1 MDSHQ
6 TSIMSLK
13 QETRSASLG
22 RAHEAIV
29 GLAGLVVHR
38 VAGVVRRIVFA
49 TVEAD
54 PENIGVL
61 CDSFQRTGA
70 EQAIGLRQTGLKV
83 TLYYVERVNS
93 FAYNEEERALIL
105 DRAEAVGVELVSL
118 PRRRL
123 RTLFTQALW
132 LHRDLRRRK
141 IATAVVHA
149 HVDPRY
155 ATLGLAL
162 PVALI
167 VHDPRTHSGDTASTF
182 SPPVR
187 AVARFAELTSACLM
201 IHSALLIDQI
211 QPLLR
216 RVPLGVIPLGADMAL
231 APSPVPQERRLL
243 VFGRLF
249 AYKGVDTALDALRL
263 LPEEM
268 SDVKLIVAGR
278 GPLAELARS
287 RPDVELRD
295 EYIAESDIDAL
306 LDDVR
311 LVLLPYKD
319 ATQSAVGLL
328 AVARGVPCVV
338 SRAGG
343 LPELVQDSSP
353 SLVVP
358 PDDPKQL
365 AEAIVAHVDHGKDLR
380 RAIYD
385 HAATNFAWPVAA
397 QKLRSEL
404 VRLGLDGSGSP
415 TGAAP

>member
-6 TSIMSLK
+6 ASAIGPKQAARAASI
-13 QETRSASLG
+13 G
-22 RAHEAIV
+22 RAHETVA
-29 GLAGLVVHR
+29 GFAGLIVHR
-38 VAGVVRRIVFA
+38 VAAFVRRAIFA
-49 TVEAD
+49 TAQAD
-54 PENIGVL
+54 PANIGVL
-61 CDSFQRTGA
+61 CDSFLRTGS
-70 EQAIGLRQTGLKV
+70 EQAIGLRQTGLNV
-83 TLYYVERVNS
+83 TLYYVDRVNS
-93 FAYNEEERALIL
+93 FAYNEEERTLIL
-105 DRAEAVGVELVSL
+105 DRAEAAGVELVSL

-123 RTLFTQALW
+123 QALFTQALW
-132 LHRDLRRRK
+132 LHRDMRRRK

-182 SPPVR
+182 SRPVR
-187 AVARFAELTSACLM
+187 AIARFAELTSACLI
-201 IHSALLIDQI
+201 IHSTVLTDQI

-216 RVPLGVIPLGADMAL
+216 RVPLGVIPLGADMAP
-231 APSPVPQERRLL
+231 APVPVPRERQLL

-278 GPLAELARS
+278 GPLAEMARG

-295 EYIAESDIDAL
+295 EYIAESDIDIL
-306 LDDVR
+306 LDRVR

-319 ATQSAVGLL
+319 ATQSAVGML

-338 SRAGG
+338 SRSGG
-343 LPELVQDSSP
+343 LPELVQDSAP

-358 PDDPKQL
+358 PDDPARL
-365 AEAIVAHVDHGKDLR
+365 AEAISAHLEHDEDLR

-385 HAATNFAWPVAA
+385 HAATCFALPVAA
-397 QKLRSEL
+397 QRLRSEL
-404 VRLGLDGSGSP
+404 HRLGLDGSRSP
-415 TGAAP
+415 IGVAP